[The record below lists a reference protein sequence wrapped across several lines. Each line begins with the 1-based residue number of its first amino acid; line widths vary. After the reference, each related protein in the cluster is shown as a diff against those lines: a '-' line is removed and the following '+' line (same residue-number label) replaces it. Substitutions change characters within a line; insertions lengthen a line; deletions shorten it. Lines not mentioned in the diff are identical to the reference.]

1 MKRIIV
7 ALLLL
12 PTLLF
17 LPTSNAEDTV
27 IIDRFTR
34 EEAETLDI
42 DIPED
47 TPAGYH
53 EAIIEITDENGESTS
68 KVLAFC
74 KTSEGEIRWDNACPD
89 VSPLLSAEELSS
101 IESRDDLPPYSPTQE
116 PEKTVDTQVAAFALI
131 SAVAAGAAALGH
143 VAVGSRSGGDAARRK
158 EEKEKEEEEEE
169 EEREAGEIASASAG
183 KLKFAKRSVAW
194 GDSSRLWKIG
204 YREKLEGRFI
214 SWSERVS
221 AFSPIFARI
230 ILDGSYLRAMLS
242 SISMLP
248 TAFGVVLGILILRDT
263 QLQAIPP
270 SFLLVVLALF
280 VSTIDAFAGLWI
292 SLIVLLGTL
301 LSGNA
306 TSLDEVMTVLG
317 VAAILL
323 TPGLM
328 ASAIRPFRRLIEN
341 AESAWERLTD
351 YLLAVLLG
359 GWAVEKIV
367 GSLNGLAGV
376 QLPLTASSEQLGL
389 LASLFIFIRLAFE
402 DLATY
407 LFPERLA
414 SQEGKLKSPI
424 ASQPYLSLA
433 IQTLLFAVVA
443 YQFLGVNIQLLLGT
457 LLFVF
462 PQIVKIWAGKVSLAK
477 TPLLH
482 FVLPKG
488 TPKIVIMVFVGAFF
502 ATWVQGLFVSP
513 ESFITWSF
521 VVLAIPGLV
530 LSLLGNFSTS
540 PSRDW
545 RKSKFGVYI
554 YRIGGVAIA
563 SLVFAM
569 YQGVNLYK
577 VVFGG

>member
-169 EEREAGEIASASAG
+169 REAGEIASASAG

-204 YREKLEGRFI
+204 YREKLEGRFV

-270 SFLLVVLALF
+270 SFLLVALALF

-341 AESAWERLTD
+341 TDSAWERLTD

-488 TPKIVIMVFVGAFF
+488 TPKIVIMVFIGAFF
-502 ATWVQGLFVSP
+502 ATWVQGLFTSP

-545 RKSKFGVYI
+545 KKSKFGVYM